1 MSFEIKVYSKILTYL
16 HDRLRKVEN
25 IHEYAYEGTEYASKK
40 FASYFRETYL
50 SGNPI
55 KVKSGRLRSSVK
67 PVVRVHGKSIKG
79 GISWGGPHIPYAL
92 VHINDYAGME
102 TVIVPR
108 KRKFLAIPVGSNY
121 DKSLFKS
128 PLDMPYSILRGSAIG
143 MYEGR
148 TFTPYFTLRTRVVL
162 LSKVGINSVMES
174 YKPIFMK
181 DVMSIV
187 KERISR
193 EKKK

>member
-1 MSFEIKVYSKILTYL
+1 MSFEVKVYSRILTYL
-16 HDRLRKVEN
+16 HDRLRTVPK
-25 IHEYAYEGTEYASKK
+25 IQEYAYEGTEYASKK
-40 FASYFRETYL
+40 FASYFKETYL

-55 KVKSGRLRSSVK
+55 KVKSGRLKRSVK
-67 PVVRVHGKSIKG
+67 PAVRVHGKSIKG

-92 VHINDYAGME
+92 VHVNNYAGME
-102 TVIVPR
+102 TVITPR
-108 KRKFLAIPVGSNY
+108 KRKFLAVPVGANA
-121 DKSLFKS
+121 DKSLFSS

-148 TFTPYFTLRTRVVL
+148 SFVPYFVLRKQVIL

-181 DVMSIV
+181 DVMSVV
-187 KERISR
+187 KDRIRR
-193 EKKK
+193 EKK